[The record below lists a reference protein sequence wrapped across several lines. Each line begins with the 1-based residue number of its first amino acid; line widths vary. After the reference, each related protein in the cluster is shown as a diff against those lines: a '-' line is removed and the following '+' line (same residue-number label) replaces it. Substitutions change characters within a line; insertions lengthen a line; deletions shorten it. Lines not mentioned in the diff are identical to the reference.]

1 MTADHVCFKIMSPI
15 ECPSQR
21 QLSLAIDLCNNT
33 MNTDIHTLDGRPKTA
48 SELGFLLSSF
58 RFAIYKT
65 TQLYLRHP
73 LKLFKPVKY
82 DTLYF
87 LRIIDNHQSAV
98 DSRRFS
104 SNRLLNNIIQNNSLC
119 VIYRTIKMS
128 GLKTVYDKILPPL
141 VANTVSGTILFS
153 TYLTLDKFQLY
164 SSFSNGVLAGLLNN
178 AVNTPLENFY
188 NNKIL
193 NNEKEIIEIHKKNK
207 SLLRYIYK
215 NINKESLMNHSP
227 SAKFL
232 FPYVYLKEGLSYG
245 VYFYVFEK
253 FRKDNGNMWNVLKS
267 GVLAT
272 ISLQMINHPMKRLDA
287 FSRHHSITGL
297 KQFFITLRNVSVIK
311 NQSYFN
317 ILYKN
322 FVNDCFYKLPSMTGT
337 LILLDYLRSITD

>member
-1 MTADHVCFKIMSPI
+1 M
-15 ECPSQR
+15 
-21 QLSLAIDLCNNT
+21 
-33 MNTDIHTLDGRPKTA
+33 
-48 SELGFLLSSF
+48 
-58 RFAIYKT
+58 
-65 TQLYLRHP
+65 
-73 LKLFKPVKY
+73 
-82 DTLYF
+82 
-87 LRIIDNHQSAV
+87 
-98 DSRRFS
+98 
-104 SNRLLNNIIQNNSLC
+104 
-119 VIYRTIKMS
+119 
-128 GLKTVYDKILPPL
+128 
-141 VANTVSGTILFS
+141 
-153 TYLTLDKFQLY
+153 
-164 SSFSNGVLAGLLNN
+164 
-178 AVNTPLENFY
+178 
-188 NNKIL
+188 
-193 NNEKEIIEIHKKNK
+193 
-207 SLLRYIYK
+207 
-215 NINKESLMNHSP
+215 NKESLMNHSP

-272 ISLQMINHPMKRLDA
+272 VSLQMINHPMKRLDA